1 MGKICLRDCF
11 LNKEENK
18 KTNHIFK
25 SKSPLELLEATN
37 VYKKIPS
44 HKCARRHLKIAHDR
58 LLRNHKFQEIHMR
71 SEGSR
76 DEREE
81 CGVGV
86 SF

>member
-37 VYKKIPS
+37 VYKKYHHTNALGGI
-44 HKCARRHLKIAHDR
+44 LK
-58 LLRNHKFQEIHMR
+58 
-71 SEGSR
+71 
-76 DEREE
+76 
-81 CGVGV
+81 
-86 SF
+86 